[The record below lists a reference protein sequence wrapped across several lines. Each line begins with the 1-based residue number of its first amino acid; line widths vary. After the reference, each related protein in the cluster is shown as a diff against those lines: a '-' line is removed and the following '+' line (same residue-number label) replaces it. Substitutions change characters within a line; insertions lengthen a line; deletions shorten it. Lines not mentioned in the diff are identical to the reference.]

1 MAIASLVTD
10 SRPDW
15 ELGTLRGKTSSL
27 GVPGMNRAPKTEG
40 RQQMSKVYEIV
51 TEQILAQLEQGVVP
65 WSRPWKVDGLAPAN
79 LATGRAY
86 RGINVL
92 LLGFRAGSTPWWLT
106 FRQAKALGGSIRRGE
121 KSAPVVFW
129 NWMEKPEHP
138 TREEDAGG
146 EGTKQRFPV
155 LRYYRVFNLDQV
167 EGIDEARIPAVG
179 ETPLE
184 PLVSAEQIVEGYP
197 DPPAIEHRAQPR
209 ASYAPSR
216 DTVTMPPRDVFDS
229 ANGYY
234 STLFHELAHS
244 TGHVRRL
251 ARPSFERNHAAP
263 FGSDEYAR
271 EELVAELG
279 AAFLC
284 GEAGI
289 DPDVSNSAAYIEG
302 WREQLTRDPR
312 LIVTAA
318 QQAQKAVDHVLDRGK
333 EPTAQE
339 A

>member
-1 MAIASLVTD
+1 
-10 SRPDW
+10 
-15 ELGTLRGKTSSL
+15 
-27 GVPGMNRAPKTEG
+27 
-40 RQQMSKVYEIV
+40 MSKVYEIV
-51 TEQILAQLEQGVVP
+51 TGQILEQLEQGVVP

-106 FRQAKALGGSIRRGE
+106 FRQAKALGGRVLRGA

-129 NWMEKPEHP
+129 KWAEKRNAEAE
-138 TREEDAGG
+138 TQDEETT
-146 EGTKQRFPV
+146 ERIPV
-155 LRYYRVFNLDQV
+155 LRYYRVFNLDQT
-167 EGIDEARIPAVG
+167 EGIDEERIPRLSTEEA
-179 ETPLE
+179 E
-184 PLVSAEQIVEGYP
+184 PVEAAEGIVAGYP
-197 DPPAIEHRAQPR
+197 DPPRVEHRAQPR
-209 ASYAPSR
+209 ACYVPAS
-216 DTVTMPPRDVFDS
+216 DTVTMPPREVFES
-229 ANGYY
+229 ATGYY

-251 ARPSFERNHAAP
+251 GRPSFERNHAAP

-289 DPDVSNSAAYIEG
+289 DPDVPNSAAYLDH
-302 WREQLTRDPR
+302 WRQKLSRNPR

-318 QQAQKAVDHVLDRGK
+318 QQAQKASDHILGRNAKEVDAVS
-333 EPTAQE
+333 
-339 A
+339 

>member
-1 MAIASLVTD
+1 
-10 SRPDW
+10 
-15 ELGTLRGKTSSL
+15 
-27 GVPGMNRAPKTEG
+27 
-40 RQQMSKVYEIV
+40 MSKVYEIV
-51 TEQILAQLEQGVVP
+51 TRQILGQLEQGVVP

-106 FRQAKALGGSIRRGE
+106 FRQAKELGGRVLRGA

-129 NWMEKPEHP
+129 KWAEKRKAEAE
-138 TREEDAGG
+138 TQDEKTTERI
-146 EGTKQRFPV
+146 PV
-155 LRYYRVFNLDQV
+155 LRYYRVFNLDQTA
-167 EGIDEARIPAVG
+167 GIDEERIPRLSTEEAVPV
-179 ETPLE
+179 EA
-184 PLVSAEQIVEGYP
+184 AEGIVAGYS
-197 DPPAIEHRAQPR
+197 DPPRVEHRAQPR
-209 ASYAPSR
+209 ACYAPAS
-216 DTVTMPPRDVFDS
+216 DTVTMPPREVFES
-229 ANGYY
+229 ATGYY

-251 ARPSFERNHAAP
+251 GRPSFERNHAAP
-263 FGSDEYAR
+263 FGSDDYAR

-289 DPDVSNSAAYIEG
+289 DPDVSNSAAYLDH
-302 WREQLTRDPR
+302 WRQKLSRNPR

-318 QQAQKAVDHVLDRGK
+318 QQAQKAADHILGRNGK
-333 EPTAQE
+333 EVDTVS
-339 A
+339 

>member
-1 MAIASLVTD
+1 
-10 SRPDW
+10 
-15 ELGTLRGKTSSL
+15 
-27 GVPGMNRAPKTEG
+27 
-40 RQQMSKVYEIV
+40 MSKVYEIV
-51 TEQILAQLEQGVVP
+51 TGQILEQLEQGVVP

-106 FRQAKALGGSIRRGE
+106 FRQAKALGGRVLRGA

-129 NWMEKPEHP
+129 RWAEKRNSEGE
-138 TREEDAGG
+138 TQDEEIA
-146 EGTKQRFPV
+146 ERIPV
-155 LRYYRVFNLDQV
+155 LRYYRVFNLDQT
-167 EGIDEARIPAVG
+167 EGIDEERIPRLSTEEA
-179 ETPLE
+179 E
-184 PLVSAEQIVEGYP
+184 PMEAAEAIVAGYP
-197 DPPAIEHRAQPR
+197 DPPSVEHRAQPR
-209 ASYAPSR
+209 ACYAPVS
-216 DTVTMPPRDVFDS
+216 DTVTMPPREVFES
-229 ANGYY
+229 ATGYY

-251 ARPSFERNHAAP
+251 GRPSFERNHAAP

-289 DPDVSNSAAYIEG
+289 DPDVPNSAAYLDH
-302 WREQLTRDPR
+302 WRQKLSRNPR

-318 QQAQKAVDHVLDRGK
+318 QQAKKAADHILGRNRKVVDAVS
-333 EPTAQE
+333 
-339 A
+339 

>member
-1 MAIASLVTD
+1 
-10 SRPDW
+10 
-15 ELGTLRGKTSSL
+15 
-27 GVPGMNRAPKTEG
+27 
-40 RQQMSKVYEIV
+40 MSKVYEIV
-51 TEQILAQLEQGVVP
+51 TEQILEQLEQGVVP

-106 FRQAKALGGSIRRGE
+106 FRQAKVLGGRILRGA

-129 NWMEKPEHP
+129 RWTEKKDPK
-138 TREEDAGG
+138 TGEEIAG
-146 EGTKQRFPV
+146 EDGTAGRFPV
-155 LRYYRVFNLDQV
+155 LRYYRVFNLDQA
-167 EGIDEARIPAVG
+167 EGIPESRIPEIGGGTV
-179 ETPLE
+179 E
-184 PLVSAEQIVEGYP
+184 PVAEAERIVSGFP
-197 DPPAIEHRAQPR
+197 SPPTIAHRAQPR
-209 ASYAPSR
+209 ACYTPAS
-216 DTVTMPPRDVFDS
+216 DTVTMPPREVFDS
-229 ANGYY
+229 TTGYY

-244 TGHVRRL
+244 TGHARRL
-251 ARPSFERNHAAP
+251 GRPSFERNHAAP

-289 DPDVSNSAAYIEG
+289 DPDVPSSAAYLDH
-302 WREQLTRDPR
+302 WRQKLSRDPR

-318 QQAQKAVDHVLDRGK
+318 QQAQKAADHILGRNG
-333 EPTAQE
+333 QE
-339 A
+339 VPDPA